1 MQQLADLIVR
11 AVLDPAATGTIA
23 AQVAVL
29 RQARTSPYQLP
40 CDHLVTAALD
50 RLLRGFVAD
59 DIPDV
64 QMAAWPCTGARW
76 RIVSHQAPIPHRIS

>member
-1 MQQLADLIVR
+1 MVC
-11 AVLDPAATGTIA
+11 AVLDPAATGNIA

-40 CDHLVTAALD
+40 CEHFVTATLE
-50 RLLRGFVAD
+50 RILSGSVAG

-64 QMAAWPCTGARW
+64 QMAAWP
-76 RIVSHQAPIPHRIS
+76 